1 MSNPNFTLTYD
12 ELLLLLKEAYRNGY
26 ATYEMTAAGLEPYD
40 DDGYSRWVLLGME
53 KNKQEEEQ
61 IMDTM
66 CQQLQMEVNASE
78 TQKYYKSKEVQ
89 DLDNPTDVVD
99 EYLSNR
105 SKDIY
110 EERNGNKQ
118 NLQ

>member
-1 MSNPNFTLTYD
+1 
-12 ELLLLLKEAYRNGY
+12 
-26 ATYEMTAAGLEPYD
+26 
-40 DDGYSRWVLLGME
+40 
-53 KNKQEEEQ
+53 
-61 IMDTM
+61 
-66 CQQLQMEVNASE
+66 MEVNASE

-110 EERNGNKQ
+110 EERND
-118 NLQ
+118 